1 MASGKPAAR
10 IDTSRPHPARIY
22 DFLLGG
28 KDNYPVD
35 QAVAERLPVEARN
48 GAAANRAFMRRG
60 IEWTARAGVDQF
72 LDVGTGIPTEPNLHQ
87 IAQDVDPT
95 CRIVYVDNDPIVL
108 RHAEALLVSRPEG
121 RTAYVQADVLDPE
134 AILEQAR
141 RTLDFGRPVALSL
154 IALLHFVPDGR
165 DPYGIVRTLLA
176 PLVPGSCL
184 ILSHLS
190 MDLLTPEQDRT
201 EEYRTAGIDLRPRT
215 YAEVLRFFDGLDLV
229 EPGLVPCWHKDSP
242 RPADADLPG
251 AQSGYAGVGFVR

>member
-1 MASGKPAAR
+1 MTSGTHAPR

-22 DFLLGG
+22 DYLLGG

-60 IEWTARAGVDQF
+60 VEWTARTGIDQF

-87 IAQDVDPT
+87 IVQGVNPT

-121 RTAYVQADVLDPE
+121 RTAYVQSDVLDPE
-134 AILEQAR
+134 AVLEQAR
-141 RTLDFGRPVALSL
+141 ETLDFERPVALSL
-154 IALLHFVPDGR
+154 IALLHFVPDDR
-165 DPYGIVRTLLA
+165 DPYAIVRTLLE
-176 PLVPGSCL
+176 PLAPGSCL

-190 MDLLTPEQDRT
+190 MDRLTPEQDRT
-201 EEYRTAGIDLRPRT
+201 EEYRNAGIDLRPRT
-215 YAEVLRFFDGLDLV
+215 HAEVLRFFDGLDLV

-242 RPADADLPG
+242 RPEDADLPG
-251 AQSGYAGVGFVR
+251 ADSAYAGVGFVR